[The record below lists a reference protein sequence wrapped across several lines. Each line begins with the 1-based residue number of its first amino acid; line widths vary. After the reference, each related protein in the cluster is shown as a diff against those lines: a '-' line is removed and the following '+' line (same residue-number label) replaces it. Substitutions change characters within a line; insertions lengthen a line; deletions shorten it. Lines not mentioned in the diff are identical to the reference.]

1 MTLYQKYETEN
12 SYAYLQQVVDLLE
25 QPVCILGGWAV
36 YFTVNEQYKKEKG
49 PNYLGSKDIDLG
61 FHIDTNID
69 KDHLKNTMIQKT
81 ISLLEKDRFRPLGSR
96 YYKDISIEDG
106 RELTDEESKTEPSHN
121 VFKMYVDL
129 LVDKVHPDF
138 KEIFRFD
145 PFDEELLS
153 LVFENPKNRTELVKF
168 KKLLWL
174 PSPEILLSTK
184 IKSLPDRTEDKKIK
198 DICDIYAISFFS
210 NKKVKDLITE
220 AKNILDKERFER
232 LQPLLN
238 SDEEFLKAAEH
249 LLVDGESIK
258 NLFKELVKI

>member
-12 SYAYLQQVVDLLE
+12 SYTYLRQVVDLLE
-25 QPVCILGGWAV
+25 EPVCILGGWAV
-36 YFTVNEQYKKEKG
+36 YFSVNETYKKEKG
-49 PNYLGSKDIDLG
+49 QNYLGSKDIDLG
-61 FHIDTNID
+61 FNLDANID
-69 KDHLKNTMIQKT
+69 KSQLKNTMMQKT
-81 ISLLEKDRFRPLGSR
+81 ISLLEKDRFCPIGSR

-106 RELTDEESKTEPSHN
+106 RELTHEESKTEFSHN

-129 LVDKVHPDF
+129 LVDKIHPDF

-145 PFDEELLS
+145 PYDEELLS

-184 IKSLPDRTEDKKIK
+184 IKSLPDRTEEKKIK

-210 NKKVKDLITE
+210 NKKVKDLIT
-220 AKNILDKERFER
+220 ASKTILEKEKFER
-232 LQPLLN
+232 LKPLLN

-258 NLFKELVKI
+258 NLFKELIKV

>member
-12 SYAYLQQVVDLLE
+12 SYTYLRQVVDLLE
-25 QPVCILGGWAV
+25 EPVCILGGWAV
-36 YFTVNEQYKKEKG
+36 YFTVNETYKKEKG
-49 PNYLGSKDIDLG
+49 QNYLGSKDIDLG
-61 FHIDTNID
+61 FHIDANID
-69 KDHLKNTMIQKT
+69 KSQLKNTMMQKT
-81 ISLLEKDRFRPLGSR
+81 ISLLEKDRFCPLGSR

-106 RELTDEESKTEPSHN
+106 RELTHEESKIEFSHN

-129 LVDKVHPDF
+129 LVDRIHPDF

-145 PFDEELLS
+145 PYDEELLS

-184 IKSLPDRTEDKKIK
+184 IKSLPDRTEEKKIK

-210 NKKVKDLITE
+210 NKKVKDLIT
-220 AKNILDKERFER
+220 APKTILEKEKFER
-232 LQPLLN
+232 LKPLLN